1 MSHAACKQLRQNVP
15 FEVLKSGITS
25 STFLRDWSYHSAEN
39 VLQLALMDF
48 SPPAIPV
55 VKLTITVTVELVW
68 TAALY
73 GSFVP
78 MHNTIMEK
86 FPSHIQHINELESI
100 CFELQRTSICQGNSR
115 ADFVSLVEERGGVIH
130 NREGG
135 VIASIDCST
144 VRHVK
149 LSAIHNQENSNVRSA
164 INYYSRI
171 LRALLSRK
179 RLQKDDKTSH
189 NSHTNYRYLQKHE
202 LAA

>member
-1 MSHAACKQLRQNVP
+1 M
-15 FEVLKSGITS
+15 
-25 STFLRDWSYHSAEN
+25 
-39 VLQLALMDF
+39 
-48 SPPAIPV
+48 
-55 VKLTITVTVELVW
+55 
-68 TAALY
+68 
-73 GSFVP
+73 
-78 MHNTIMEK
+78 
-86 FPSHIQHINELESI
+86 
-100 CFELQRTSICQGNSR
+100 
-115 ADFVSLVEERGGVIH
+115 IH